1 MPNRFQGK
9 IGYTDDGFVWMQIGA
24 QNDAG
29 DPINMNITLN
39 LQDAMDI
46 SKHLKEAA
54 QKAANKR
61 SPLILPEYLTV
72 H

>member
-9 IGYTDDGFVWMQIGA
+9 IGYTDDGFVWMLIEA
-24 QNDAG
+24 QNEAG
-29 DPINMNITLN
+29 DPIKVNMTFN

-46 SKHLKEAA
+46 SQHLKEAA

-61 SPLILPEYLTV
+61 SPLILPKGV
-72 H
+72 IIQ